1 MRGSILLVAC
11 TLLRSLPLPAQSIEQ
26 RAALE
31 RLRDSLTALTDSLP
45 VKQLETA
52 GIAVAKQQRDDP
64 LIHLRLGFIAY
75 RLAELTR
82 STTHYDDAAG
92 EFEWAG
98 ELQPGWPYPWY
109 GLGLSELARGE
120 HAVIAIENIRAILGK
135 DHLSKAARAFARATE
150 ADPSFAQAAIDVA
163 ATALSQRIQ
172 PRLQVALEA
181 VRLAAASSAGRQPGV
196 QLARGRVERE
206 VGEGDS
212 ALTAFQAY
220 LAVGG
225 DSGLGQL
232 ELARTFYYLKRPAEG
247 WRAYFAGAAV
257 ARSAEAVALYR
268 NDLSFVAR
276 PDELAPFDGFTS
288 PGPRAAWLER
298 FWLRRDVVDA
308 RNPGERLAEHYRRW
322 FYTWRTYRLVSRH
335 RHYDITGRYRS
346 LQSEFD
352 DRGIIY
358 LRHGQP
364 DQVATTP
371 WIPGRLEPNESW
383 VYRRPGRDL
392 VFHFVAREDVQDYKL
407 VESLADALNSGF
419 AGALALQTRGMPL
432 DFVTSELFA
441 SRAAISPIYQR
452 LANPMPG
459 ATVGSALATERELG
473 QRSIAVGTTTDSY
486 SRTFEQPLD
495 AVVDEFVA
503 GAAAGAAER
512 QELHVVFAVPAQR
525 LTPLGAGVGGRVAY
539 AIVFRLFVCDTAD
552 NLVARLDTT
561 RVFTA
566 SEPLRGGTYLTG
578 QLALPLPPGRYR
590 YRLLVAES
598 SGAAGDLVVRDSVT
612 AGTLDGVRFAASD
625 LVLGREGSGL
635 VWAVGAGS
643 DTVPL
648 NPLGRFPRGASAEL
662 YYEVYGFAPG
672 APYHTVVRLARAGR
686 RSFFSRLFGG
696 RQAAVLFE
704 FDAPADGPVTRVR
717 RAVELR
723 DAGAG
728 EYVLTVEIRDAAT
741 GESLVRQRRF
751 IIAPRS

>member
-1 MRGSILLVAC
+1 MRGSILLVAFA
-11 TLLRSLPLPAQSIEQ
+11 LLRSPLPAQSFEE

-31 RLRDSLTALTDSLP
+31 GLRDSLTGLTDSLSL
-45 VKQLETA
+45 KRLETA

-75 RLAELTR
+75 RLGELTR

-109 GLGLSELARGE
+109 GLGLAELARGE
-120 HAVIAIENIRAILGK
+120 HAAIAIENIRAILGK

-163 ATALSQRIQ
+163 STALSQRIQ

-212 ALTAFQAY
+212 ALAAFQTY

-232 ELARTFYYLKRPAEG
+232 ELARTLYYLKRPTEG
-247 WRAYFAGAAV
+247 WRAYFAGAGM
-257 ARSAEAVALYR
+257 ARSAEALALYR

-298 FWLRRDVVDA
+298 FWLRRDVVEA

-322 FYTWRTYRLVSRH
+322 FYAWRSYRLVSRH
-335 RHYDITGRYRS
+335 RHYDITERYRS

-383 VYRRPGRDL
+383 VYRRPSGDL

-407 VESLADALNSGF
+407 VESLADALHAGF
-419 AGALALQTRGMPL
+419 AGALALQTRGTLL
-432 DFVTSELFA
+432 DFATSELFA

-452 LANPMPG
+452 LANPQPT
-459 ATVGSALATERELG
+459 ATVGSALASERELG

-486 SRTFEQPLD
+486 RRSFEQPLN
-495 AVVDEFVA
+495 AVVDEFVV
-503 GAAAGAAER
+503 GAPPGAAER

-525 LTPLGAGVGGRVAY
+525 LTPLGEEGRVAY
-539 AIVFRLFVCDTAD
+539 PIVFRLFVCDTAD

-566 SEPLRGGTYLTG
+566 PEPLRGGTYLTG

-598 SGAAGDLVVRDSVT
+598 SGATGDLVVRDSVT
-612 AGTLDGVRFAASD
+612 VGALDGARFAASD
-625 LVLGREGSGL
+625 LVVGREGSGL

-686 RSFFSRLFGG
+686 RSFLSRLFGG

-717 RAVELR
+717 RVVELR

-741 GESLVRQRRF
+741 GEALVRQRRF
-751 IIAPRS
+751 VIAPRS